1 LSSLSDPRLAEQSQ
15 IANALFYRRFTSIG
29 KKAGMIALFPR
40 LLLCFALLGG
50 LGTLAVEARQEAQTI
65 KISRFSGKPLPRFE
79 SLRYSAV
86 HGRQGPNL
94 DHPILWRY
102 EREGLPMLVVRETNG
117 WRRVR
122 DPDGDEVWMQ
132 ARMLSAT
139 RTALIT
145 REAEL
150 KRRPGQDAASKA
162 RLKPGVIA
170 ELGAC
175 QNNWCEIEI
184 GREKGWVSKS
194 SLWGTEVATGNL

>member
-1 LSSLSDPRLAEQSQ
+1 MTAWIARSLICLFLAAGLSP
-15 IANALFYRRFTSIG
+15 
-29 KKAGMIALFPR
+29 
-40 LLLCFALLGG
+40 LGG
-50 LGTLAVEARQEAQTI
+50 EARPQAETV

-102 EREGLPMLVVRETNG
+102 EREGLPMLILRETHG

-132 ARMLSAT
+132 ARMLSAQ

-145 REAEL
+145 LEAEL
-150 KRRPGQDAASKA
+150 KRQPQEGARSTA
-162 RLKPGVIA
+162 RLKQGVIV
-170 ELGAC
+170 ELQTCRDG
-175 QNNWCEIEI
+175 WCEIKVD
-184 GREKGWVSKS
+184 RQTGWVPKRI
-194 SLWGTEVATGNL
+194 LWGTDTATGKL

>member
-1 LSSLSDPRLAEQSQ
+1 MGE
-15 IANALFYRRFTSIG
+15 
-29 KKAGMIALFPR
+29 KAGMTALFAR
-40 LLLCFALLGG
+40 ILLCLTLVVG
-50 LGTLAVEARQEAQTI
+50 LGVFASEARQQAETI

-102 EREGLPMLVVRETNG
+102 EREGLPMLVVRETHG

-139 RTALIT
+139 RTGHSML
-145 REAEL
+145 
-150 KRRPGQDAASKA
+150 
-162 RLKPGVIA
+162 
-170 ELGAC
+170 
-175 QNNWCEIEI
+175 
-184 GREKGWVSKS
+184 
-194 SLWGTEVATGNL
+194 ATSVYTMTPNAVM

>member
-1 LSSLSDPRLAEQSQ
+1 MSSLSDPRLAEQKQ

-29 KKAGMIALFPR
+29 KKAGMTALFPR
-40 LLLCFALLGG
+40 LLLCLAIFGG
-50 LGTLAVEARQEAQTI
+50 LATLAVEARQEAQTV

-102 EREGLPMLVVRETNG
+102 EREGLPMLVVRETHG

-132 ARMLSAT
+132 ARMLSET
-139 RTALIT
+139 RTALVT
-145 REAEL
+145 REVEL
-150 KRRPGQDAASKA
+150 KRRPSDDAPSKA
-162 RLKPGVIA
+162 RIKAGVIA
-170 ELGAC
+170 GLGDCAEG
-175 QNNWCEIEI
+175 WCEIAI
-184 GREKGWVSKS
+184 GRERGWVARSV
-194 SLWGTEVATGNL
+194 LWGTEAATGAL